1 MRMMSSMQK
10 MIEKKEESK
19 EGDEEVEAV
28 RNSTI
33 ELPKLP
39 EWTLESAP
47 LDLGDWVAQIEHI
60 MGDLTSSSSIWWST
74 SLVKQRPGMRS
85 TRP

>member
-1 MRMMSSMQK
+1 MMMSSMHK

-28 RNSTI
+28 RNSNI

-39 EWTLESAP
+39 EWALESAP
-47 LDLGDWVAQIEHI
+47 LDL
-60 MGDLTSSSSIWWST
+60 
-74 SLVKQRPGMRS
+74 
-85 TRP
+85 